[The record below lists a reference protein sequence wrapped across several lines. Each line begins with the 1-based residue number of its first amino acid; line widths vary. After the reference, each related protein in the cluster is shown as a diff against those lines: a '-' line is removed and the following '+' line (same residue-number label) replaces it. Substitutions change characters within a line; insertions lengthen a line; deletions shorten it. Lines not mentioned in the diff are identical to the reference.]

1 MAGGQSSKPD
11 STELLTDGASAWTEV
26 APLPSAMFGLQIVSV
41 DNNVISTG
49 EGKSLSHLYMI

>member
-1 MAGGQSSKPD
+1 MAGGNRLPAAV
-11 STELLTDGASAWTEV
+11 STELLTDGASAWTES

-49 EGKSLSHLYMI
+49 EGKSCI